1 MISKKV
7 VDSLEKASWVRAMFD
22 KGIKLRQ
29 IHGDENVFDF
39 SLGNPDPEPPDLV
52 KEALKNIVSED
63 RKGIH
68 RYMSN
73 AGFTDVR
80 EKIAKKT
87 NNETGL
93 SLTLDNII
101 MTCGAAGGL
110 NVVFKT
116 LLDPGDEVII
126 LAPFFGEYNFYIDNH
141 CGIPVIIPPVKG
153 SFEPDLE
160 LFESKITKK
169 TKALIINSPNN
180 PSGYI
185 YSEETLKK
193 ISDIIASKEKE
204 FNSTIYV
211 VSDEPYNR
219 LVYDDAHVPSILKIF
234 KNSFVVNSF
243 SKSLSLPGERI
254 GYIAVNPDIEN
265 IETVINSLIFSNRI
279 LGFVNAPAMFQKVI
293 SHSLDAK
300 VDVEMYKARRDRLYE
315 IVTQCG
321 FSCIKPQ
328 GAFYLFPQSPVE
340 NDVEFVEHALK
351 YNLLLVPGTGFGCP
365 GYFRLTYCVSIETIE
380 NSYPAFK
387 ALAKDYK
394 LI

>member
-169 TKALIINSPNN
+169 TKALIINP
-180 PSGYI
+180 
-185 YSEETLKK
+185 
-193 ISDIIASKEKE
+193 
-204 FNSTIYV
+204 
-211 VSDEPYNR
+211 
-219 LVYDDAHVPSILKIF
+219 
-234 KNSFVVNSF
+234 
-243 SKSLSLPGERI
+243 
-254 GYIAVNPDIEN
+254 
-265 IETVINSLIFSNRI
+265 
-279 LGFVNAPAMFQKVI
+279 
-293 SHSLDAK
+293 
-300 VDVEMYKARRDRLYE
+300 
-315 IVTQCG
+315 
-321 FSCIKPQ
+321 
-328 GAFYLFPQSPVE
+328 
-340 NDVEFVEHALK
+340 
-351 YNLLLVPGTGFGCP
+351 
-365 GYFRLTYCVSIETIE
+365 
-380 NSYPAFK
+380 
-387 ALAKDYK
+387 
-394 LI
+394 

>member
-7 VDSLEKASWVRAMFD
+7 VENLEKSSWVRAMFD
-22 KGIKLRQ
+22 KGTKLRQ
-29 IHGDENVFDF
+29 IHGDDKVFDF
-39 SLGNPDPEPPDLV
+39 SLGNPDPEPPASV
-52 KEALKNIVSED
+52 KETLKNIISED
-63 RKGIH
+63 PKGIH
-68 RYMSN
+68 HYMSN
-73 AGFTDVR
+73 AGFLDVR
-80 EKIAKKT
+80 EKISKKI
-87 NNETGL
+87 NSETGL
-93 SLTLDNII
+93 SLTVDNII

-126 LAPFFGEYNFYIDNH
+126 FAPFFGEYNFYIDNH
-141 CGIPVIIPPVKG
+141 GGIPVIIPPVKD

-160 LFESKITKK
+160 LFESKINKK

-185 YSEETLKK
+185 YSEETLNK
-193 ISDIIASKEKE
+193 ISDIISSKEKE
-204 FNSTIYV
+204 FNTTIYV
-211 VSDEPYNR
+211 VSDEPYNQ
-219 LVYDDAHVPSILKIF
+219 LIYDDIELPSILKIF

-265 IETVINSLIFSNRI
+265 IKTVIDSLIFSNRI
-279 LGFVNAPAMFQKVI
+279 LGFVNAPALFQKVI
-293 SHSLDAK
+293 SYSLDAK
-300 VDVEMYKARRDRLYE
+300 VDVEIYKARRDRLYE
-315 IVTQCG
+315 IITECG

-328 GAFYLFPQSPVE
+328 GAFYLFPKSPIE

-365 GYFRLTYCVSIETIE
+365 GYFRMAYCVSIETIE

-387 ALAKDYK
+387 ALAKDFN